1 MDAVLLPWLEHPLA
15 QALAAVRGHALLVH
29 GPQGVGQFEFAQ
41 AMAAAWLCETP
52 QASRR
57 HGMACGEC
65 ASCQLVRA
73 RTHPDLLV
81 LLPEALQEALGFA
94 DGTESESADGKKAK
108 PSREIKVDALRSAV
122 AFAQQTSAR
131 GVAKVVVLHP
141 AERMNAISANTLLKT
156 LEEPPGAARFLL
168 SCAAPEALLPTI
180 RSRCQST
187 RLALPAPD
195 EALAWL
201 NAQKV
206 TDAAVLLA
214 AAGGQP
220 LTVIERSATGVDATA
235 WRRIPG
241 EVASGLG
248 ATLAGWG
255 LPLVID
261 TLQKLCHDT
270 LVSSLGQSAR
280 FFPAESLQPLVGH
293 ADLGAL
299 TAWGKALRQA
309 ARTAEHPWN
318 ASLSVEALVL
328 QAQSALR
335 PNAKD
340 ATRGGTRVPAPRQ
353 ASTTLRP

>member
-1 MDAVLLPWLEHPLA
+1 RRAPRGSSAPRRPLRAAGARVLRAGGRGLRATLRRARRPLRPHRRIARTRGRRGADRRRAQSARLVMDAVLLPWLEHPLA

-201 NAQKV
+201 
-206 TDAAVLLA
+206 
-214 AAGGQP
+214 
-220 LTVIERSATGVDATA
+220 
-235 WRRIPG
+235 
-241 EVASGLG
+241 
-248 ATLAGWG
+248 
-255 LPLVID
+255 
-261 TLQKLCHDT
+261 
-270 LVSSLGQSAR
+270 
-280 FFPAESLQPLVGH
+280 
-293 ADLGAL
+293 
-299 TAWGKALRQA
+299 
-309 ARTAEHPWN
+309 
-318 ASLSVEALVL
+318 
-328 QAQSALR
+328 
-335 PNAKD
+335 
-340 ATRGGTRVPAPRQ
+340 
-353 ASTTLRP
+353 